1 MGVAETDR
9 TRPGNISAA
18 EWALR
23 QQLAD
28 CYHVFDHLGWTEAI
42 FNHISLRIP
51 GPEHHFLMNPFGLN
65 YDEVTASNLVKVDV
79 NGENVDPGPYRGNP
93 AGFAI
98 HGAIHAS
105 RGDAQCLIHTHT
117 TAGMAVACKATG
129 LSHDNFYGALL
140 HGRVA
145 YHDFEGITV
154 RPDER
159 VRLVA
164 SLGDKDVLILRNHG
178 LLALGSNLPAAFLLY
193 WTLQRACE
201 VQAVA
206 SAISGEDRW
215 LSEAVRTQTGIDS
228 SRFDADGRLAQV
240 TFDAAVRRMQA
251 ARRSAAASNRPAA
264 AGQAPVDQHVSR
276 TH

>member
-201 VQAVA
+201 VQVMA
-206 SAISGEDRW
+206 
-215 LSEAVRTQTGIDS
+215 LSCNTKLVYPPRDVLEK
-228 SRFDADGRLAQV
+228 
-240 TFDAAVRRMQA
+240 TFDKVKPRANLP
-251 ARRSAAASNRPAA
+251 NRNGELAWPALLRKLDR
-264 AGQAPVDQHVSR
+264 VDTSYR
-276 TH
+276 N

>member
-9 TRPGNISAA
+9 TRPGNISEA

-28 CYHVFDHLGWTEAI
+28 CYNLFDDLGWTEAI
-42 FNHISLRIP
+42 FNHISLRVP

-65 YDEVTASNLVKVDV
+65 YSEVTASNLVKVDV
-79 NGENVDPGPYRGNP
+79 SGENVDPGPFRGNP

-98 HGAIHAS
+98 HGAIHQS
-105 RGDAQCLIHTHT
+105 RADAQCVIHTHT
-117 TAGMAVACKATG
+117 TAGMAVACKAAG
-129 LSHDNFYGALL
+129 LSHDNFYGAML

-145 YHDFEGITV
+145 YHEFEGITV

-159 VRLVA
+159 PRIVA
-164 SLGDKDVLILRNHG
+164 SLGDKEIMILRNHG
-178 LLALGSNLPAAFLLY
+178 LLALGPNLPAAFLLY

-201 VQAVA
+201 VQAA
-206 SAISGEDRW
+206 ATAIDGADRL

-228 SRFDADGRLAQV
+228 RRFDADGRLAQV
-240 TFDAAVRRMQA
+240 TFDAAVRRMR
-251 ARRSAAASNRPAA
+251 ARRPSA
-264 AGQAPVDQHVSR
+264 G
-276 TH
+276 

>member
-206 SAISGEDRW
+206 SAISGEDRL

-264 AGQAPVDQHVSR
+264 AGQAPVDQHLSR

>member
-1 MGVAETDR
+1 
-9 TRPGNISAA
+9 
-18 EWALR
+18 
-23 QQLAD
+23 
-28 CYHVFDHLGWTEAI
+28 
-42 FNHISLRIP
+42 
-51 GPEHHFLMNPFGLN
+51 
-65 YDEVTASNLVKVDV
+65 V

-178 LLALGSNLPAAFLLY
+178 LLALGSKPAGGLPAVL
-193 WTLQRACE
+193 
-201 VQAVA
+201 
-206 SAISGEDRW
+206 
-215 LSEAVRTQTGIDS
+215 
-228 SRFDADGRLAQV
+228 
-240 TFDAAVRRMQA
+240 DAA
-251 ARRSAAASNRPAA
+251 ARLRSAGGGVR
-264 AGQAPVDQHVSR
+264 DQR
-276 TH
+276 

>member
-1 MGVAETDR
+1 MGIAETER
-9 TRPGNISAA
+9 TRPANIGAA

-23 QQLAD
+23 LQLAD
-28 CYHVFDHLGWTEAI
+28 CYQVFDHLGWAEAI

-79 NGENVDPGPYRGNP
+79 KGDNVDPGPYRGNP

-98 HGAIHAS
+98 HGAIHES
-105 RGDAQCLIHTHT
+105 RADAQCVIHTHT

-140 HGRVA
+140 HGGVA
-145 YHDFEGITV
+145 YHEFEGITV

-159 VRLVA
+159 TRLVA
-164 SLGDKDVLILRNHG
+164 SLGDKNVLILRNHG
-178 LLALGSNLPAAFLLY
+178 LLALGPDLPSAFLLY

-201 VQAVA
+201 VQVA
-206 SAISGEDRW
+206 AASINGPDRL

-228 SRFDADGRLAQV
+228 RRFDADGRLAQM
-240 TFDAAVRRMQA
+240 TFDAAVRRLRA
-251 ARRSAAASNRPAA
+251 ARRSAAA
-264 AGQAPVDQHVSR
+264 
-276 TH
+276 

>member
-79 NGENVDPGPYRGNP
+79 YGENV
-93 AGFAI
+93 
-98 HGAIHAS
+98 
-105 RGDAQCLIHTHT
+105 LIHTHT

-206 SAISGEDRW
+206 SAISGEDRL

>member
-9 TRPGNISAA
+9 ARPGNISEA

-28 CYHVFDHLGWTEAI
+28 CYNLFDDLGWTEAI
-42 FNHISLRIP
+42 FNHISLRVP

-65 YDEVTASNLVKVDV
+65 YSEVTASNLVKVDV
-79 NGENVDPGPYRGNP
+79 NGENVDPGPFRGNP

-98 HGAIHAS
+98 HGAIHQS
-105 RGDAQCLIHTHT
+105 RADAQCVIHTHT
-117 TAGMAVACKATG
+117 TAGMAVACKAAG
-129 LSHDNFYGALL
+129 LSHDNFYGAML

-145 YHDFEGITV
+145 YHEFEGLTV

-159 VRLVA
+159 PRIVA
-164 SLGDKDVLILRNHG
+164 SLGDKEIMILRNHG
-178 LLALGSNLPAAFLLY
+178 LLALGPNLPAAFLLY

-201 VQAVA
+201 VQAAAVA
-206 SAISGEDRW
+206 IDGADRL

-228 SRFDADGRLAQV
+228 RRFDADGRLAQV
-240 TFDAAVRRMQA
+240 TFDAAVRRMR
-251 ARRSAAASNRPAA
+251 ARRASA
-264 AGQAPVDQHVSR
+264 G
-276 TH
+276 

>member
-1 MGVAETDR
+1 MGIAETER
-9 TRPGNISAA
+9 TRPASIHAD

-28 CYHVFDHLGWTEAI
+28 CYQLFDHLGWTEAI
-42 FNHISLRIP
+42 FNHISLRVP

-65 YDEVTASNLVKVDV
+65 YSEVTASNLVKVDV
-79 NGENVDPGPYRGNP
+79 NGENVEPGPFRGNP

-105 RGDAQCLIHTHT
+105 RADAKCVIHTHT
-117 TAGMAVACKATG
+117 TAGMAVACKAAG
-129 LSHDNFYGALL
+129 LSHDNFYGAML

-145 YHDFEGITV
+145 YHEFEGITV

-159 VRLVA
+159 PRIVA

-178 LLALGSNLPAAFLLY
+178 LLALGPDLPSAFLLY

-201 VQAVA
+201 VQAA
-206 SAISGEDRW
+206 ACSIEGPDRL
-215 LSEAVRTQTGIDS
+215 LSDAVRTQTGIDA
-228 SRFDADGRLAQV
+228 RHFDADGRLAQV
-240 TFDAAVRRMQA
+240 TFEAAVRRMRA
-251 ARRSAAASNRPAA
+251 ARPS
-264 AGQAPVDQHVSR
+264 
-276 TH
+276 